1 PSARFR
7 QPRAN
12 SRSRRN
18 PLLSGQAA
26 FQIGWGRFWLGEKEN
41 GLKDMDKAISAIR
54 QTGAEMGLPYFIG
67 LYAEALAD
75 CGRLDEAR
83 KTVDAALDLSRANG
97 TYFQLADILRIKA
110 CIRERRGAAPEE
122 VLQILNKAAD
132 IAVVQRSAIGGLRV
146 ATELARRLRKGRHAA
161 RARELMAPHVDLIN
175 RLGNVADAC
184 AAREIL

>member
-41 GLKDMDKAISAIR
+41 GLKDMDEAISAIR
-54 QTGAEMGLPYFIG
+54 QTGAEMGLPYFIA

-75 CGRLDEAR
+75 CGRLDEAE
-83 KTVDAALDLSRANG
+83 KTVGAALDLGRSNG
-97 TYFQLADILRIKA
+97 TYFQLADVLRIEA
-110 CIRERRGAAPEE
+110 CIRERRGT
-122 VLQILNKAAD
+122 
-132 IAVVQRSAIGGLRV
+132 SAYEI
-146 ATELARRLRKGRHAA
+146 LRKLRK
-161 RARELMAPHVDLIN
+161 
-175 RLGNVADAC
+175 
-184 AAREIL
+184 